1 MADTVGGGII
11 GELGELGKK
20 IGGEVAKVPGDIIGQ
35 ALESVGASTGGKKTQ
50 GQKTTATQ
58 SNDNGATKS
67 AWDQIDAATDKKIKR
82 QMARRALED
91 LLAGAGKKQ
100 KEPSIWE
107 RLQMEADQKKKEDKA
122 QKAAASQQL
131 QTPTSKRPRG
141 DLYGAK
147 AKSTA
152 TENRNVRQD

>member
-1 MADTVGGGII
+1 MVNIGGQIV
-11 GELGELGKK
+11 GELGEIAKD
-20 IGGEVAKVPGDIIGQ
+20 VAKQTAQVPKDIIGA
-35 ALESVGASTGGKKTQ
+35 ALESVGSGSGGKKIQ
-50 GQKTTATQ
+50 GQKTTHAG
-58 SNDNGATKS
+58 DNGSAKS

-91 LLAGAGKKQ
+91 LLSGSARKQ

-107 RLQMEADQKKKEDKA
+107 RLQMEADQKKKEDVSKKA
-122 QKAAASQQL
+122 VASQQL
-131 QTPTSKRPRG
+131 PTATSKRARG

-147 AKSTA
+147 AKQTA

>member
-1 MADTVGGGII
+1 MADSIGGGII

-35 ALESVGASTGGKKTQ
+35 ALESVGASTGGKTVQ
-50 GQKTTATQ
+50 GQKVVQT
-58 SNDNGATKS
+58 SDGGAPKS
-67 AWDQIDAATDKKIKR
+67 AWDQIDAQTDKKIKR

-91 LLAGAGKKQ
+91 LLGGAGRKQ

-107 RLQMEADQKKKEDKA
+107 RLQMEADQKKKEDTN
-122 QKAAASQQL
+122 QKAAAAQQL
-131 QTPTSKRPRG
+131 QPSSSKRPIG
-141 DLYGAK
+141 DLYGKK
-147 AKSTA
+147 AKQTA

>member
-1 MADTVGGGII
+1 MTDSIGGGVI

-35 ALESVGASTGGKKTQ
+35 ALESVGSGSGGKKVQ
-50 GQKTTATQ
+50 GQKVVQT
-58 SNDNGATKS
+58 SDGGAAKS
-67 AWDQIDAATDKKIKR
+67 AWDQIDAESDKKIKR

-91 LLAGAGKKQ
+91 LIGGAGRKQ

-107 RLQMEADQKKKEDKA
+107 RLQMEADQKKKEDTN
-122 QKAAASQQL
+122 QKATAAQQL
-131 QTPTSKRPRG
+131 PMSVSKRPRG
-141 DLYGAK
+141 DLYGKK
-147 AKSTA
+147 AKQTA